1 MKRKGIAASRENSSM
16 RKRPSQTNPD
26 KSGLLKTQCKKPL
39 LCASYFSYYYPYWD
53 KFPQGAPLSP
63 FLPPVSLLSTGIF
76 TILYMQICSFK
87 GCVLHL
93 YWLSLQRLAFYL
105 TGYYPS

>member
-16 RKRPSQTNPD
+16 RKDRHKPALP
-26 KSGLLKTQCKKPL
+26 LKALCKKPL

-53 KFPQGAPLSP
+53 KFPHWAPLSH
-63 FLPPVSLLSTGIF
+63 FLPPISCFLPGIF
-76 TILYMQICSFK
+76 TNLYMQICSFK

-105 TGYYPS
+105 